1 MTTLAVGLIQGIIY
15 ILSSA
20 KNYSVLVSSCCR
32 FLLRLVLSFYICA
45 MNLYLSL
52 SAKTEVSCMK
62 QEGKSSLLMY
72 LENHN
77 YNLKRILPASQ

>member
-1 MTTLAVGLIQGIIY
+1 MITLAVESIQGIIY

-20 KNYSVLVSSCCR
+20 KIYSVLVSFCCR
-32 FLLRLVLSFYICA
+32 FMLRLVLSFYIWA

-52 SAKTEVSCMK
+52 SAKIEVSCIK

-77 YNLKRILPASQ
+77 YSLKRILPASQ